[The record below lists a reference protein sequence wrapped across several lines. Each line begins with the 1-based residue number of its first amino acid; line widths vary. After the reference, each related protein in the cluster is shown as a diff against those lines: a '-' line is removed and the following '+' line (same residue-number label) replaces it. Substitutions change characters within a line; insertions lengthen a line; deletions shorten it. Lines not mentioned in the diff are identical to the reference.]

1 MLYQEEQMQDLFERK
16 GYLDY
21 LISEYKENVFKD
33 DIEDDMHTLE
43 ISKVL
48 NEIIRISVEV
58 YKDFPDVMENYIKSM
73 NK

>member
-21 LISEYKENVFKD
+21 LISEYKENTFKD
-33 DIEDDMHTLE
+33 DVEDDMHTLE

-48 NEIIRISVEV
+48 NDIIRISVEV